1 MATAVKSAFQKT
13 VCSVRI
19 FTVLQVTEGGWET
32 LFQKEEEGCAP
43 VEEGAAPGGSRSQ
56 FISCKIHCQRI

>member
-1 MATAVKSAFQKT
+1 MAAAVKSAFQKT

-43 VEEGAAPGGSRSQ
+43 VEEGAAPGGSRS
-56 FISCKIHCQRI
+56 